1 MSRIRKTPGSPS
13 YKSSSAVILTET
25 GKMLASL
32 FLASRDLDRERKTQ
46 YIPLFESEEPHAE
59 ENNGDAQPKPYEKPS
74 AGREFS
80 ADSHVPLSKVILREC
95 LGPGYMKLAIP
106 ALLFTIQNNLQYVA
120 SSNLSVPTFQIT
132 YQLKVR
138 RGACSRTRRPLRGSA
153 DVR

>member
-1 MSRIRKTPGSPS
+1 MSRIRKAPGSPS

-32 FLASRDLDRERKTQ
+32 FLASRDLDRERKTE
-46 YIPLFESEEPHAE
+46 YSPLFASEDPDTDEINDGSAPAL
-59 ENNGDAQPKPYEKPS
+59 KPFEKKGPVRS
-74 AGREFS
+74 DNPDTEL
-80 ADSHVPLSKVILREC
+80 PLWKLILREC

-132 YQLKVR
+132 YQLKV
-138 RGACSRTRRPLRGSA
+138 GSSDDGICSEES
-153 DVR
+153 